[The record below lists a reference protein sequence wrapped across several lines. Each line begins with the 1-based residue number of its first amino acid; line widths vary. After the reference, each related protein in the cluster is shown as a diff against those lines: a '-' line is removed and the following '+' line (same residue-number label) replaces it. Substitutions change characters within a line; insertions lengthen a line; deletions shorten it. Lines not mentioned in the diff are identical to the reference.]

1 MCISQVVV
9 VLSGSMEP
17 GFQRGDILF
26 LNMGSAPIRTGE
38 VVVFNVD
45 GRDIPIVHRVLKVH
59 DRDDGHQDIL
69 TKVCSVFDS
78 LGHV

>member
-1 MCISQVVV
+1 
-9 VLSGSMEP
+9 MEP